1 MSVRTDRVL
10 KQFKFTLIDGFRA
23 FHVSALTV
31 SIFIGFAKRELW

>member
-1 MSVRTDRVL
+1 MSVRSGRVL

-23 FHVSALTV
+23 FHFSALTV